1 MMPASGGVAMQL
13 SRGKAELAR
22 GYPAHSC
29 VAVTSTT
36 VAMTNPLGDKAW
48 PVGMPTMPWVRRMYL
63 KG

>member
-1 MMPASGGVAMQL
+1 MQL